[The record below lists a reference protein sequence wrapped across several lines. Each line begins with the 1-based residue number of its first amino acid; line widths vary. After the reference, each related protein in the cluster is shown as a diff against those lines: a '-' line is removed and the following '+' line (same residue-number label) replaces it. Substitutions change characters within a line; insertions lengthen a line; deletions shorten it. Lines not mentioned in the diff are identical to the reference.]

1 MPRLASFTSEY
12 ACYQIEAF
20 KGYDM
25 NKLKKN
31 LQSTARLSLDR
42 SSLSSKVEIYILWSM
57 VILIQQ
63 NRDPHFWTQ
72 RCSAHLQA
80 FPLQNSGFVFAPPI
94 LTGGFATFAGVLLP
108 VLQEVLSHLL
118 VYKVCPIF
126 PQDEV

>member
-1 MPRLASFTSEY
+1 
-12 ACYQIEAF
+12 
-20 KGYDM
+20 
-25 NKLKKN
+25 
-31 LQSTARLSLDR
+31 
-42 SSLSSKVEIYILWSM
+42 M

-94 LTGGFATFAGVLLP
+94 LTGGFVTFAGVLLP